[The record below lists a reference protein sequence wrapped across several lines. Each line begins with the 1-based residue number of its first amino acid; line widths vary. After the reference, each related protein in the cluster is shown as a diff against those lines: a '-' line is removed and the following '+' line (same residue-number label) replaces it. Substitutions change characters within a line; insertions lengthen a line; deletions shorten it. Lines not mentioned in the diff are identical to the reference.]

1 MKKEE
6 MILKST
12 SISFVMG
19 LTTRRSAPVN
29 LKENSGI
36 QVNKEPSLG
45 LEIPD
50 SRPLLILGEEPACL
64 EELMSSRIWEV
75 GMKSPLLFKAVEVQ
89 DRWGGGQGGDKQG
102 KKTNKVEVK
111 YDLATYV
118 QICPTIVVKNVPTIS
133 SFSHHVK

>member
-1 MKKEE
+1 

-75 GMKSPLLFKAVEVQ
+75 RMKSPLLFKAVEVQ
-89 DRWGGGQGGDKQG
+89 DRWGAGGKINRE
-102 KKTNKVEVK
+102 KRLTKRRSN
-111 YDLATYV
+111 
-118 QICPTIVVKNVPTIS
+118 TI
-133 SFSHHVK
+133 

>member
-1 MKKEE
+1 MSCGHNSVSRFPLPNASTDLSKCFCSPMKKEE

-19 LTTRRSAPVN
+19 MSTWTSAPVN

-50 SRPLLILGEEPACL
+50 SMPLLILGEEPACL

-89 DRWGGGQGGDKQG
+89 DRWGGKINRE
-102 KKTNKVEVK
+102 KRLTKRRSN
-111 YDLATYV
+111 
-118 QICPTIVVKNVPTIS
+118 TI
-133 SFSHHVK
+133 